1 MKDACQ
7 NFGTM
12 KMKPGPETEL
22 SRRERQILDVLYR
35 LGKASA
41 AEIREA
47 LSNPPTYTAVRT
59 HLANL
64 QEKGQ
69 VEVESD
75 GVRYIYEPTVPRQEM
90 AATMIDNV
98 MKNFF
103 ENKIELVVTTL
114 INREESQISQDQ
126 LDRLA
131 RIIEEARKAGL

>member
-1 MKDACQ
+1 
-7 NFGTM
+7 M